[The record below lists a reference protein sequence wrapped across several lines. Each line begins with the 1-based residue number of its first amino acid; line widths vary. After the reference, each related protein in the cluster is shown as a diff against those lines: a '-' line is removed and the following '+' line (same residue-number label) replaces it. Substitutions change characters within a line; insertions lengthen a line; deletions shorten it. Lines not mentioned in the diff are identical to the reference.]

1 EARAAMC
8 GTRRGAGVLSSRDA
22 RTSVGHRPP
31 PPRSPMRSVPR
42 SLRAVL
48 LIVVCAVP
56 LLGCTGA
63 TPEPGEYGTVN
74 DKGEGYYGNFMF
86 GCTGVLPT
94 DGEYVDVTL
103 ENPDFCTC
111 VFRGLKETVNF
122 DEMKEFEEAQ
132 ADAEPGELEIPKNID
147 SVRKK
152 CAESDTAFD

>member
-1 EARAAMC
+1 
-8 GTRRGAGVLSSRDA
+8 
-22 RTSVGHRPP
+22 
-31 PPRSPMRSVPR
+31 MRSVPR

-48 LIVVCAVP
+48 LVVAFAVP
-56 LLGCTGA
+56 LLGCTGQ
-63 TPEPGEYGTVN
+63 TPEPKEYGDVN
-74 DKGEGYYGNFMF
+74 SEGEGYYGNFMF

-94 DGEYVDVTL
+94 DGEYVDVKL

-122 DEMKEFEEAQ
+122 SETKDFEEAQ

-152 CAESDTAFD
+152 CAENDNAFD